1 MNLKPRPSYTE
12 PVHPSVRIA
21 AYQPLPLSDATLRM
35 IDQAIANDQAGILG
49 HKFLVPTV
57 TVGMQQGRSASRNK

>member
-1 MNLKPRPSYTE
+1 MNPKPRPSYTE

-49 HKFLVPTV
+49 HKFDLS
-57 TVGMQQGRSASRNK
+57 QYEELLEEADDE

>member
-1 MNLKPRPSYTE
+1 MNPKTRPSYTG
-12 PVHPSVRIA
+12 PVRPAIKVA

-49 HKFLVPTV
+49 RKFDLT
-57 TVGMQQGRSASRNK
+57 QYKDLLEEEDDE